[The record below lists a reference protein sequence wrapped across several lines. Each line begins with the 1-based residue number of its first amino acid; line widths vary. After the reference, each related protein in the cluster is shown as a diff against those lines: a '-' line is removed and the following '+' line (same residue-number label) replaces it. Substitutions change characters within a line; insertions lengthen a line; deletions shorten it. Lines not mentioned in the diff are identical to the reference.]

1 MVTHLLHS
9 HPNRPP
15 HLIEGY
21 SKREAQGRNCRFLQ
35 GPLTEPGSIRIIQD
49 ALRNGV
55 DCHVK
60 VVPPCPTLI
69 ACGSP
74 SCRPVQ
80 SHPAHLTRSHPTL
93 PTTHKVT
100 NYRKDGETFGNL
112 LTLRPLHDASG
123 AYRFCIGVQFEV
135 SLSKARPGSYAKL
148 ARVAK
153 LIECFPKKLPGD
165 EPTAAPS
172 KSVLSMVGDPTKSED
187 NEEPRTGQSSSFD
200 SQLSM
205 YELLNRLAVT

>member
-1 MVTHLLHS
+1 MLLPACPMVYVNPEFCRVT
-9 HPNRPP
+9 
-15 HLIEGY
+15 GY

-55 DCHVK
+55 DCHV
-60 VVPPCPTLI
+60 
-69 ACGSP
+69 
-74 SCRPVQ
+74 
-80 SHPAHLTRSHPTL
+80 
-93 PTTHKVT
+93 KVT

-187 NEEPRTGQSSSFD
+187 NEEPRTGQSSSLD